1 MARHS
6 RDCASNLQHLGQMV
20 GADIDAVNQR
30 DVAGVLANKLG
41 LEKFFFG
48 IGKTEVGKDVAA
60 AGSRLLSLPIA
71 CLLLAQFSSIA
82 IARTPPGVPLTPA

>member
-1 MARHS
+1 
-6 RDCASNLQHLGQMV
+6 MV